1 MACLLSGACS
11 ATHQD
16 HGDRSDVRTAMV
28 KSQKTAED
36 IHDADLALYIDE
48 RHAAAHK
55 MCDQLRG
62 LG

>member
-1 MACLLSGACS
+1 MQPSTKTRSGLVV
-11 ATHQD
+11 
-16 HGDRSDVRTAMV
+16 RSDVRTEMV

-48 RHAAAHK
+48 RRAAAHK